1 MLQFSWVFLFSRSP
15 LLGSLCPTLKKCSRC
30 SWGENLFPDE
40 CDPCLWRHVLP
51 LSCRLKKPLDF
62 SILSSFCC
70 CIHSHFTFLTLFI
83 SYPAF
88 QGKNYTAFNES
99 YISSREKVLK
109 TDKCDSSTFL
119 TIFSFR
125 FPHNTNRKKRQKIL
139 HRKPGLCCPPFSILE
154 RTPYFSFKYKVTAN
168 VPCLL
173 KITTTSWFTGKWR

>member
-1 MLQFSWVFLFSRSP
+1 MLQFSRVFLFSRSP
-15 LLGSLCPTLKKCSRC
+15 LFGPLCPTLKKCSHC
-30 SWGENLFPDE
+30 SCGQNLFPDE

-70 CIHSHFTFLTLFI
+70 RIHSHFTFLTLFI

-88 QGKNYTAFNES
+88 QGKNYKAFNES

-109 TDKCDSSTFL
+109 TDKCVSSTFL

-125 FPHNTNRKKRQKIL
+125 FPHNTNRKKETRNLTQKTGSLLPTIFNSG
-139 HRKPGLCCPPFSILE
+139 KKS
-154 RTPYFSFKYKVTAN
+154 YFPSN
-168 VPCLL
+168 
-173 KITTTSWFTGKWR
+173 IR

>member
-1 MLQFSWVFLFSRSP
+1 MLQFSRVFLFSRSP

-30 SWGENLFPDE
+30 SCGENLFPDE

-70 CIHSHFTFLTLFI
+70 SIHSHFTFLTLFI
-83 SYPAF
+83 AYQAF

-109 TDKCDSSTFL
+109 TDKCVSSTFL
-119 TIFSFR
+119 IFLVFVFLIRPTVKKDKEFDTENRVSVAHHFQFLKER
-125 FPHNTNRKKRQKIL
+125 LAFPSNIR
-139 HRKPGLCCPPFSILE
+139 
-154 RTPYFSFKYKVTAN
+154 
-168 VPCLL
+168 
-173 KITTTSWFTGKWR
+173 